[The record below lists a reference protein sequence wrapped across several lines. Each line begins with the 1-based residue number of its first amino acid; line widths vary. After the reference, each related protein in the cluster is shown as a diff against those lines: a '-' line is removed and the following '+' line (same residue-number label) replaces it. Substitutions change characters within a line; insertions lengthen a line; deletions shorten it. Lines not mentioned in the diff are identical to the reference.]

1 MLPRTPQNRT
11 VKSGL
16 PKADPAYATALPKIW
31 GMKITQKPHR
41 RASPRFGGF
50 LEMFGSN
57 PALTP

>member
-1 MLPRTPQNRT
+1 
-11 VKSGL
+11 
-16 PKADPAYATALPKIW
+16 
-31 GMKITQKPHR
+31 MKITQKPHR